1 MFAHWWDASAPER
14 FFVATKADEVLGFV
28 SVEGDEVV
36 KLYVDLAARGQ
47 GVAGALL
54 MQGEAVLVD
63 NGVTRA
69 TLYCT
74 LGNTR
79 AERFYRREGWVVDNV
94 IADPVWLP
102 DTRMEVPV
110 LKTLCFGKALG

>member
-1 MFAHWWDASAPER
+1 
-14 FFVATKADEVLGFV
+14 VATRAYEVLGFV

-36 KLYVDLAARGQ
+36 KLYVDTAARGQ

-54 MQGEAVLVD
+54 RQGEAVLAEDGIAHAV
-63 NGVTRA
+63 
-69 TLYCT
+69 LYCT

-79 AERFYRREGWVVDNV
+79 AERFYRREGWVVDKV

-102 DTRMEVPV
+102 DTRMEAPV
-110 LKTLCFGKALG
+110 LETLCFGKALG